1 MRRRFEYVPRGGAQ
15 APPPARPAASGNE
28 PGSADRPLTVGELA
42 ARVTAL
48 LEQNIGRVSVIGEIS
63 NLRIPR
69 SGHAYFVLKD
79 EAAAINAICF
89 KSALARLGIELFD
102 GKKIEVRG
110 KVTAYAPRSEYQIVV
125 DSAREAG
132 QGELMARYVELRDQL
147 KGEGLFEE
155 DRKKPLPVLPRHVA
169 VVTSSTGAALR
180 DILDVISRRAPSLS
194 IDLSACAVQGEAAP
208 AEIVAAIK
216 RIERH
221 SRADV
226 IVIARGGG
234 SMEDLWSFNDE
245 RVVRAI
251 AACPIPTITG
261 VGHETD
267 FTLADF
273 AADRRAPTPSA
284 AAEIVTASYQDI
296 SQKVGHLA
304 RRLERATLG
313 SLQSRRSAL
322 LLCTSSWAMRR
333 PIDALA
339 AAIQRHDDLSVQ
351 LDDATRARLRDLRV
365 DATELGRRLFA
376 VRPARRLEL
385 ARSQLREYAARLGA
399 VRPDRRWLPELRLHR
414 AHVSEVGDRLQRS
427 ILNKSRDDVRRLDSV
442 LARLDSV
449 GPRSVLKR
457 GYSFITTAGGRKLI
471 TSPEQTRPGQTL
483 RVQSAGGEWRATPL
497 PNEPELFDSTDE

>member
-1 MRRRFEYVPRGGAQ
+1 MRRRFGYVPRGGAK
-15 APPPARPAASGNE
+15 APPPARPVASGKD

-48 LEQNIGRVSVIGEIS
+48 LEQNIGRVSVVGEIS

-79 EAAAINAICF
+79 ETAAINAVCF
-89 KSALARLGIELFD
+89 KSALARLGIELHD

-132 QGELMARYVELRDQL
+132 QGELMARYIELRDRL
-147 KGEGLFEE
+147 KAEGLFEE
-155 DRKKPLPVLPRHVA
+155 DRKKPLPALPRRVA

-180 DILDVISRRAPSLS
+180 DILDVLSRRAPSLS
-194 IDLSACAVQGEAAP
+194 VDLSACAVQGAAAP
-208 AEIVAAIK
+208 GEIVAAIR
-216 RIERH
+216 RIVRH
-221 SRADV
+221 GWADV
-226 IVIARGGG
+226 VIIARGGG

-251 AACPIPTITG
+251 ANCPIPVITG

-296 SQKVGHLA
+296 AQKVGQLS

-313 SLQSRRSAL
+313 GLERRAGAL
-322 LLCTSSWAMRR
+322 RLCTESWAMRR

-339 AAIQRHDDLSVQ
+339 AAIQRHDDLSQ
-351 LDDATRARLRDLRV
+351 ALDEAAQGRLKDLRV
-365 DATELGRRLFA
+365 EMTELGRRLFA

-385 ARSQLREYAARLGA
+385 AQSQLREFNARLRA
-399 VRPDRRWLPELRLHR
+399 VRPDRRWLPEIRLRR
-414 AHVSEVGDRLQRS
+414 ARVAEVGDRLQRS
-427 ILNKSRDDVRRLDSV
+427 VRHKLRDESRVLGSA

-471 TSPEQTRPGQTL
+471 TSPDQVRPGQTL

-497 PNEPELFDSTDE
+497 PNEPELFDSADE